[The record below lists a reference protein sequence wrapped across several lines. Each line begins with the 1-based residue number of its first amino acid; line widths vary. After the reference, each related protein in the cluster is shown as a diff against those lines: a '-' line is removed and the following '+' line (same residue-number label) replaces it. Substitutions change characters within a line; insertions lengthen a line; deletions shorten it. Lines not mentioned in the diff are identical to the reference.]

1 LSLLPRSPQRPLGR
15 RYRLLWT
22 AVAASTLGDGL
33 LIAGLP
39 LLADRL
45 SDGDPL
51 AVSLLLVAQ
60 RLPWLVMALPGGAA
74 ADRREARALMVR
86 ADLMR
91 LAIVAALAVFVLTKT
106 ANVALLLVAAAA
118 IGVLDVLFWASAQ
131 RMIPA
136 VALPSQLERANGRL
150 GAAQSAGE
158 QVLGPVAGGSLF
170 RLGTSLPLI
179 GDAVSF
185 AASALLLRNLPTVPP
200 AASAGVQSYREAISE
215 GYAWFAGRENSN
227 RRVRV
232 ITLYIVGFAA
242 GQAFVL
248 APLVSYARRAVSLGP
263 TGVGVFLGAIA
274 MGNVL
279 GAALADR
286 ILRRFSFQNVLLLLP
301 LEMTLA
307 YFLAAVTTSP
317 VIAVFGLFVE
327 AVLVMVANSAAA
339 ALRQREVPPYLIARV
354 STLYRSLIYGAI
366 SIAALAAGLVSKYG
380 AGWFQ
385 PLGLPQTG
393 AGIRTSFLVGAA
405 ISLLTVVVAARP
417 LRRAMRS

>member
-1 LSLLPRSPQRPLGR
+1 M
-15 RYRLLWT
+15 
-22 AVAASTLGDGL
+22 AASTLGDGL

-45 SDGDPL
+45 SNGDPL

-60 RLPWLVMALPGGAA
+60 RLPWLVMALLGGAA
-74 ADRREARALMVR
+74 ADRGEARTLMVR

-91 LAIVAALAVFVLTKT
+91 LAIVAALAVSVLTRT
-106 ANVALLLVAAAA
+106 ANVVILLIAATA
-118 IGVLDVLFWASAQ
+118 IGILDVLFWASAQ

-136 VALPSQLERANGRL
+136 VAPANQLERANGRL

-185 AASALLLRNLPTVPP
+185 AVSALLLRNLPTVPP
-200 AASAGVQSYREAISE
+200 VASASVQSYREAISE
-215 GYAWFAGRENSN
+215 GYAWFAGRGPSS
-227 RRVRV
+227 RRIRV
-232 ITLYIVGFAA
+232 MTLYIVGFAA
-242 GQAFVL
+242 GQAFAL
-248 APLVSYARRAVSLGP
+248 APLVSYARRAVNLGP
-263 TGVGVFLGAIA
+263 TGVGIFLGAIA

-286 ILRRFSFQNVLLLLP
+286 ILRRFSFQDVLLLLP
-301 LEMTLA
+301 LVMALA

-317 VIAVFGLFVE
+317 VVAVSGLFVE

-339 ALRQREVPPYLIARV
+339 AQRQREVPPHLIARV

-366 SIAALAAGLVSKYG
+366 SIAALVAGLVSKYG
-380 AGWFQ
+380 GSWIQ
-385 PLGLPQTG
+385 PLGLPRDG
-393 AGIRTSFLVGAA
+393 AGIRASFLVGAA
-405 ISLLTVVVAARP
+405 LSLLTVVIAARP
-417 LRRAMRS
+417 LRRAMRP